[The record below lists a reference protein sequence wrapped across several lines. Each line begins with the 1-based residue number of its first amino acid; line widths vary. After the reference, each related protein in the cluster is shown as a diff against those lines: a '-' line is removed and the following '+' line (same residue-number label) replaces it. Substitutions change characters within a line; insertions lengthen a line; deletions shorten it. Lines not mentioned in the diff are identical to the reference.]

1 MKIREYIR
9 MLKEWEHT
17 KSIKL
22 ATEICEHMVEDLKVA
37 ERQQ

>member
-37 ERQQ
+37 ERQG